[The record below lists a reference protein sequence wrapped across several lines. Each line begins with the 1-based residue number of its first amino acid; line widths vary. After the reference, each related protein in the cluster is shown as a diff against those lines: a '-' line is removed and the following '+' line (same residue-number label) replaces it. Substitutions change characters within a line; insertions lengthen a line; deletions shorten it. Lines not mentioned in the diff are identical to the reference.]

1 MCWLSAMSWWAPD
14 DGERRMTGRPDGPAR
29 VLVLRCPE
37 WPEPDPEAREARD
50 VLSPAGTPRGARRGS
65 AGSSL
70 AGRAPGGG
78 AAPGAAPAS
87 PEARA
92 FEPVVAVVEEF
103 CPKVEVLWPGAC
115 AIGVRGPARY
125 FGGEQA
131 LVSKLT
137 AAVRALGLVCR
148 AGVADG
154 LFAAELAARAGLPEP
169 GQAEPTSTPGSAFP
183 DESQQSRR
191 GDPGEAGEPATIV
204 PPGGTPAF
212 LAGQPVSTLGM
223 PDLVSLLPRLGITTL
238 GQFAGLPATEAAS
251 RFGAQGM
258 LAHRLARGLDPRPLA
273 PRPPAAD
280 LSVRQEFEPPAE
292 QTEPVIFAAKSLA
305 EDLHARLAASGLAC
319 VRLQVQVC
327 CADGREMTRFWRHD
341 GLLTGLAVAERVRWQ
356 LDSWR
361 TGGPAARGPASRGPA
376 SRGPASRGSGSRG
389 PGSRGPG
396 SRGPASRGPASR
408 GPASSGPGGEDE
420 SGGAE
425 ITLLRLIPDQ
435 LVRATGRQLG
445 LWGDAVVSD
454 RVARAAIR
462 VQAMLG
468 HGAVT
473 RPVLAGGRRPVDQ
486 VLLVPFGDSRD
497 PQRPADRPW
506 PGTIPA
512 PAPSTVYPVPRPALV
527 TDDAGFP
534 VTVTG
539 RAQASAPPAWLSAAG
554 RTEAGRTESRPPEAR
569 RAETGLPEAGR
580 PETDH
585 PQAQLTRLP
594 EAGLPAA
601 GRPPLAITAWAGPW
615 PVTEQWWE
623 PARACRQAR
632 FQLVTEDGRAWLA
645 VLQDGRWLVEA
656 SYD

>member
-1 MCWLSAMSWWAPD
+1 
-14 DGERRMTGRPDGPAR
+14 
-29 VLVLRCPE
+29 VLVLRCPD
-37 WPEPDPEAREARD
+37 WPEPEPEAREVPPLAH
-50 VLSPAGTPRGARRGS
+50 GT
-65 AGSSL
+65 
-70 AGRAPGGG
+70 PGGG
-78 AAPGAAPAS
+78 AATAS

-131 LVSKLT
+131 LVGKLT
-137 AAVRALGLVCR
+137 AAVRALGVACQ

-154 LFAAELAARAGLPEP
+154 LFAAELAAASGPAVADPPATDPPASGSPATDPPASGPPATDPPATGLAATGLAVTGRPAVDP
-169 GQAEPTSTPGSAFP
+169 AAPGSAFP
-183 DESQQSRR
+183 EDPRR
-191 GDPGEAGEPATIV
+191 PGNRPEPGEPGLIV

-212 LAGQPVSTLGM
+212 LAGQPVSVLGM
-223 PDLVSLLPRLGITTL
+223 PDLTSLLPRLGIATL

-251 RFGAQGM
+251 RLGAQGL

-280 LSVRQEFEPPAE
+280 LSVRQDFDPPVE
-292 QTEPVIFAAKSLA
+292 QAEPVIFAAKALA
-305 EDLHARLAASGLAC
+305 EDLHARLAARGLAC
-319 VRLQVQVC
+319 VRLQVQVR
-327 CADGREMTRFWRHD
+327 CADGRETTRFWRHD

-361 TGGPAARGPASRGPA
+361 TGRPASAGPGR
-376 SRGPASRGSGSRG
+376 SSGHG
-389 PGSRGPG
+389 PGSGLAA
-396 SRGPASRGPASR
+396 SPADDGDGA
-408 GPASSGPGGEDE
+408 A
-420 SGGAE
+420 AE

-454 RVARAAIR
+454 RVARAAVR

-473 RPVLAGGRRPVDQ
+473 RPVLAGGRRPADQ
-486 VLLVPFGDSRD
+486 VLLVPFGDSGE

-506 PGTIPA
+506 PGAIPA
-512 PAPSTVYPVPRPALV
+512 PAPATVYPEPWPAQV
-527 TDDAGFP
+527 TDGSGAA
-534 VTVTG
+534 VSVTG
-539 RAQASAPPAWLSAAG
+539 RAQPSGPPAWLSAAG
-554 RTEAGRTESRPPEAR
+554 R
-569 RAETGLPEAGR
+569 
-580 PETDH
+580 
-585 PQAQLTRLP
+585 
-594 EAGLPAA
+594 PA
-601 GRPPLAITAWAGPW
+601 LAITAWAGPW
-615 PVTEQWWE
+615 PVTEQWWN

-645 VLQDGRWLVEA
+645 VLQDGRWLLEA